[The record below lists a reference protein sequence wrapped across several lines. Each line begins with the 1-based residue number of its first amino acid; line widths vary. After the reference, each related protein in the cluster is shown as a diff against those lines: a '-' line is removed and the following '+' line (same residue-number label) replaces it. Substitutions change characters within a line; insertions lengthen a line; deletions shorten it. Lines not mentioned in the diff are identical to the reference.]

1 MRNISDKCLVHPE
14 YQAGLDFL
22 VRLVVHFRLAV
33 LAGLV
38 GHSDRVIPVVHHV
51 LERRCRRVGLTIPH
65 HLLVQVRR
73 DYSVSFVLVDLL
85 LQVLHRYLVLQRDLV
100 GHSVLEVQVDHCY
113 RVFQM
118 IQVGQ
123 DCLAIHSVRVVLVD
137 QVGMDCMVEFR
148 LPRRRSVVDRDD
160 QVHLVL
166 LAHRVDHWRPAFQRD
181 PDDPVGNILRIRPD
195 V

>member
-1 MRNISDKCLVHPE
+1 
-14 YQAGLDFL
+14 
-22 VRLVVHFRLAV
+22 VVPAV
-33 LAGLV
+33 
-38 GHSDRVIPVVHHV
+38 
-51 LERRCRRVGLTIPH
+51 
-65 HLLVQVRR
+65 
-73 DYSVSFVLVDLL
+73 
-85 LQVLHRYLVLQRDLV
+85 
-100 GHSVLEVQVDHCY
+100 
-113 RVFQM
+113 
-118 IQVGQ
+118 
-123 DCLAIHSVRVVLVD
+123 

>member
-22 VRLVVHFRLAV
+22 ERLVVHFRLAV

-148 LPRRRSVVDRDD
+148 LPRKQLVVDQDDRVHLELLDCPDDRLRLAYRHDLDDRDD
-160 QVHLVL
+160 
-166 LAHRVDHWRPAFQRD
+166 
-181 PDDPVGNILRIRPD
+181 NILRIRLD